1 MNNKSGLRW
10 NVFGSN
16 AEAIEARAIEVGV
29 LGLNST
35 ARGGFD
41 EVCVV
46 QMLEL

>member
-10 NVFGSN
+10 NVCGSN

-29 LGLNST
+29 LGLNSG
-35 ARGGFD
+35 RGGGG
-41 EVCVV
+41 VSVI